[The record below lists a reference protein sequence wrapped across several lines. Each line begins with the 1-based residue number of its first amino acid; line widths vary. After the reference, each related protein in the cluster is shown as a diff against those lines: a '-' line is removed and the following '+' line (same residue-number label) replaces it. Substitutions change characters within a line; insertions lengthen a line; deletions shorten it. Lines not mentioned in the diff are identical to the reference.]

1 MLKRTVPNHA
11 AYAVIGKTKTL
22 IWEHGIEGRERP
34 YVIYDPRA
42 RPQYRSSNS
51 PRFTSNY
58 DLRDQGM
65 GSRAKFR
72 LVASWL
78 KPGLDEGYS
87 YQIYQHLQKF
97 DLIYL
102 VGGGLGAWSGI
113 NAFLGY
119 VEENHEEF
127 PRHVIPLKIFRL
139 TDFPEKKLMK
149 IFHNLSESV

>member
-1 MLKRTVPNHA
+1 MLKRSVPSHA
-11 AYAVIGKTKTL
+11 AYAVIGKTRTL
-22 IWEHGIEGRERP
+22 IWEHGIDGHERP
-34 YVIYDPRA
+34 HVIYDPRA
-42 RPQYRSSNS
+42 RPHFKSSNG
-51 PRFTSNY
+51 PRSTSNY
-58 DLRDQGM
+58 DMSEGRM
-65 GSRAKFR
+65 GSRSKFR

-78 KPGLDEGYS
+78 KPGLDEGYC

-113 NAFLGY
+113 NAFLDY

-127 PRHVIPLKIFRL
+127 PRHVIPLRIFWL

-149 IFHNLSESV
+149 IFHNLTESV